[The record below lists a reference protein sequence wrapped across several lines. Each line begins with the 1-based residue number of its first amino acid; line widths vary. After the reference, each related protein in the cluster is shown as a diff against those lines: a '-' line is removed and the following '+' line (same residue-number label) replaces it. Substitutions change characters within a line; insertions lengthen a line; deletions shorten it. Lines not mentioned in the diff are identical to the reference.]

1 LPAIPR
7 FRDPNSWIVSHDPYD
22 RTTKPVG
29 EFFLWEGTETMN
41 GWHGF
46 TGLAGCA
53 LAVMLPACV
62 MAAGFEDSVAVA
74 ERTESFLAAESVL
87 VDDGLIGEL
96 PVDETENI
104 AVDGVEEARI
114 VMPPFACAECQH
126 CSGVGCDS
134 CPSFASCT
142 DGGCGVGGSSLGWLN
157 RRLGTADP
165 RWIIQVDALMLWQG
179 NIASRPLYTGAL
191 DVNQAQTPMSVGT
204 RYGVIFNVDECRA
217 IEGNY
222 FQVGLFNGAAS
233 PLVAGPYTPNN
244 LYGLDGALAALGAQ
258 IDSGTVFT
266 GGMIKSAELNG
277 RQATGGPLTWLAGFR
292 WVEWNSDMLLTQ
304 QVSDGN
310 PPQSASAGT
319 ITGNDLYG
327 GQIGADLALWKT
339 PRGPVTVNGIGK
351 AGVFYNN
358 AFQRSFGEVPGV
370 GSSATAASTGSTA
383 FFGEVGANAN
393 VRLARW
399 LSWRAGYSLF
409 WLNGVAVPASQI
421 ALTNLSTAPPTA
433 AIDAGG
439 SVFLHGVTTGLEAR
453 W

>member
-1 LPAIPR
+1 
-7 FRDPNSWIVSHDPYD
+7 
-22 RTTKPVG
+22 
-29 EFFLWEGTETMN
+29 MN

-46 TGLAGCA
+46 TGLAGWA
-53 LAVMLPACV
+53 LAVMLPACA
-62 MAAGFEDSVAVA
+62 MAAGFDDAVA
-74 ERTESFLAAESVL
+74 MNERTEPFLAAESVL
-87 VDDGLIGEL
+87 I
-96 PVDETENI
+96 N
-104 AVDGVEEARI
+104 DGVIGAMPADEPENFTVEGIEEAG
-114 VMPPFACAECQH
+114 VASTPSACAECER
-126 CSGVGCDS
+126 CSGVGCDACSSFS
-134 CPSFASCT
+134 CCT
-142 DGGCGVGGSSLGWLN
+142 DDGCTMGCGTGGSAGGWLN
-157 RRLGTADP
+157 QRLGCADP
-165 RWIIQVDALMLWQG
+165 RWIVQVDALMLWQG

-222 FQVGLFNGAAS
+222 FQVGMFNGAAS

-244 LYGLDGALAALGAQ
+244 LYGLDATLAGLGAQ

-266 GGMIKSAELNG
+266 SGMIKSAELNG
-277 RQATGGPLTWLAGFR
+277 RRSTGGPLTWLAGFR
-292 WVEWNSDMLLTQ
+292 WVEWNSGLLLSQ
-304 QVSDGN
+304 QVSGGFV
-310 PPQSASAGT
+310 PAPTPTTAST

-327 GQIGADLALWKT
+327 GQIGADLSLWKT
-339 PRGPVTVNGIGK
+339 PQGPVSVNGIGK

-358 AFQRSFGEVPGV
+358 AFQRSTAEVPGFV
-370 GSSATAASTGSTA
+370 SSATAASTAATA
-383 FFGEVGANAN
+383 FFGEVGANAD
-393 VRLARW
+393 VRLNRW

-421 ALTNLSTAPPTA
+421 ALTNLSAAPPTA

>member
-1 LPAIPR
+1 
-7 FRDPNSWIVSHDPYD
+7 
-22 RTTKPVG
+22 
-29 EFFLWEGTETMN
+29 MN

-74 ERTESFLAAESVL
+74 ERAERFLAAESVL
-87 VDDGLIGEL
+87 VDDGLIGEM

-104 AVDGVEEARI
+104 AVDGLEEARI
-114 VMPPFACAECQH
+114 AMSPAACAECQH
-126 CSGVGCDS
+126 CSGMGCDTCS
-134 CPSFASCT
+134 SFSSCT
-142 DGGCGVGGSSLGWLN
+142 DGGCGPATSSLGWLN

-204 RYGVIFNVDECRA
+204 RYGVIFNVDECHA

-222 FQVGLFNGAAS
+222 FQVGTFNGTAS

-244 LYGLDGALAALGAQ
+244 LYGLDGALAAAGAQ

-266 GGMIKSAELNG
+266 SGMIKSAELNG
-277 RQATGGPLTWLAGFR
+277 RQSTGGPLTWLAGFR
-292 WVEWNSDMLLTQ
+292 WVEWNSGMLLSQ
-304 QVSDGN
+304 QVSAGGVTT
-310 PPQSASAGT
+310 PATAGT

-339 PRGPVTVNGIGK
+339 PRGPVTINGIGK

-358 AFQRSFGEVPGV
+358 AFQRSAVDVPGLA
-370 GSSATAASTGSTA
+370 SNATAASTVSTA
-383 FFGEVGANAN
+383 F
-393 VRLARW
+393 
-399 LSWRAGYSLF
+399 
-409 WLNGVAVPASQI
+409 
-421 ALTNLSTAPPTA
+421 
-433 AIDAGG
+433 
-439 SVFLHGVTTGLEAR
+439 
-453 W
+453 